1 MKANFSTECW
11 AEHVQQ
17 NQASPGKARSHR
29 TGTYPDAPPITI
41 LQIEQHSHDVTH
53 SFSSLG
59 SLGSEVKRLQ
69 LVRGTSTWA
78 SLGAKLPEPVVSLTS
93 AKTLRRWLWSYIFC
107 AVQPLDDWGKWLQHD
122 FLGWLNST
130 SIFISYL
137 LYLFFSIPLTITC
150 SKKKNNSR
158 KQVVFMGTFTNGLK
172 IGVPGGRLQICR
184 EGDCRKFLSH
194 VEHMTFSGDYAK
206 IRKQEVLYITEPW
219 ERLRFKKLFFIFFRD
234 IQWNHFLLECV
245 RKIRIWAWIYKNL
258 YNDIHIYI
266 YIQVF
271 VCITFYLCMYTW
283 ICICTHI
290 YLTIHYCRVYQQLFH
305 MFWDVLLLALTAL
318 RCINSFPF
326 HVGKS

>member
-1 MKANFSTECW
+1 MPWNFWNIADIGDRVQKTTFCGRKRCNTRKKKKMMKAKCSTECW

-17 NQASPGKARSHR
+17 NQASPGKARSHW

-137 LYLFFSIPLTITC
+137 LYLFF
-150 SKKKNNSR
+150 
-158 KQVVFMGTFTNGLK
+158 
-172 IGVPGGRLQICR
+172 
-184 EGDCRKFLSH
+184 
-194 VEHMTFSGDYAK
+194 
-206 IRKQEVLYITEPW
+206 W
-219 ERLRFKKLFFIFFRD
+219 
-234 IQWNHFLLECV
+234 
-245 RKIRIWAWIYKNL
+245 
-258 YNDIHIYI
+258 
-266 YIQVF
+266 
-271 VCITFYLCMYTW
+271 
-283 ICICTHI
+283 
-290 YLTIHYCRVYQQLFH
+290 FH
-305 MFWDVLLLALTAL
+305 
-318 RCINSFPF
+318 
-326 HVGKS
+326 